1 LSLPSL
7 QVRVE
12 VAATLAALATG
23 TATALYLA
31 TPIAVPRAGAD
42 RSSFVVR
49 DAGVVP
55 GANASPADD
64 GAVSRPAPAAGMP
77 NDLVRPAPAST
88 LEVYQREHPHH
99 AAPLYAIPA
108 AVARVSAPSSPP
120 SMLTI
125 PRLHVRSR
133 VLGVGI
139 ARGGQLQLPP
149 DGHTVVWYR
158 YGAVPGEDGSAVLA
172 AHVDYDR
179 RPGPFYRLR
188 LLSPG
193 DRVTVTLAGGS
204 TRRFVVAARRLYAK
218 PALPAN
224 LVFRSDGGPVL
235 ALITCG
241 GHFDYRTR
249 RYGDNVVIYAVPA

>member
-1 LSLPSL
+1 
-7 QVRVE
+7 
-12 VAATLAALATG
+12 
-23 TATALYLA
+23 
-31 TPIAVPRAGAD
+31 
-42 RSSFVVR
+42 
-49 DAGVVP
+49 VVP
-55 GANASPADD
+55 
-64 GAVSRPAPAAGMP
+64 
-77 NDLVRPAPAST
+77 
-88 LEVYQREHPHH
+88 
-99 AAPLYAIPA
+99 AAPPP
-108 AVARVSAPSSPP
+108 PSS
-120 SMLTI
+120 LII
-125 PRLHVRSR
+125 PRLHVRTR

-158 YGAVPGEDGSAVLA
+158 YGAVPGEAGSAVLA
-172 AHVDYDR
+172 AHVDYDN

-193 DRVTVTLAGGS
+193 DRVAVMLANGS

-224 LVFRSDGGPVL
+224 LVFRRDGGPVL

-241 GHFDYRTR
+241 GHFDYKTR

>member
-1 LSLPSL
+1 LSLPTL

-31 TPIAVPRAGAD
+31 TPLAVPRASVD

-55 GANASPADD
+55 GADAAPADD
-64 GAVSRPAPAAGMP
+64 GTLSREGPAADLP
-77 NDLVRPAPAST
+77 QDLVRPAPART
-88 LEVYQREHPHH
+88 REVFERQHPHH
-99 AAPLYAIPA
+99 AAPLDAIPA
-108 AVARVSAPSSPP
+108 AVAQVPAAPPP
-120 SMLTI
+120 PAVLTI

-139 ARGGQLQLPP
+139 ARTGQLQLPP
-149 DGHTVVWYR
+149 DGRTVVWYR

-172 AHVDYDR
+172 AHVDYNR
-179 RPGPFYRLR
+179 RAGPFYRLR

-193 DRVTVTLAGGS
+193 DRVAVTLANGS

-224 LVFRSDGGPVL
+224 LVFRRDGGPVL

-241 GHFDYRTR
+241 GRFDYKTR
-249 RYGDNVVIYAVPA
+249 KYGDNVVIYAVPA